1 MKIFHSTEEVEKE
14 YLPNYFM
21 KRITSEAIE
30 GKTGAVEK
38 FVDLLFE
45 KVLVMVTPPRELP
58 DGCTFTN
65 IELESEE

>member
-21 KRITSEAIE
+21 KRITSDAIE

-45 KVLVMVTPPRELP
+45 KVSVKENR
-58 DGCTFTN
+58 N
-65 IELESEE
+65 R